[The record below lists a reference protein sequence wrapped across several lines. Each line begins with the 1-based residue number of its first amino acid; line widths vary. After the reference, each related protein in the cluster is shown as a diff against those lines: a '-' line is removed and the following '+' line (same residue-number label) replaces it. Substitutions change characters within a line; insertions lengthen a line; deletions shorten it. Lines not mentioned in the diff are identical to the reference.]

1 MVSFPTV
8 YRRVVVHWRAIILLL
23 ILALATFLI
32 AYPDRGSPIFL
43 VFDLFVI
50 ALLLIFIASQFFWI
64 GRILDLAER
73 FIPGKLRRAW
83 LAIIAGLVYSFFFTY
98 SLPSIESTSAHI
110 FRAADYRLHSV
121 LIEAAYWW
129 WFVGSQVAFLL
140 VFAFGTADRAAHA
153 TAWLYGKARE
163 AMRDHGAAL
172 RPGAIALDPPSSARR
187 HFLEQTAVLVSATGF
202 AAAGYGLL
210 YGRQNVEVVRQRIR
224 LARLP
229 KAFEGFRIAQLS
241 DVHIGP
247 FPERRRRSR
256 DDSLSD
262 VRLCGQRR
270 V

>member
-1 MVSFPTV
+1 M
-8 YRRVVVHWRAIILLL
+8 
-23 ILALATFLI
+23 
-32 AYPDRGSPIFL
+32 
-43 VFDLFVI
+43 
-50 ALLLIFIASQFFWI
+50 
-64 GRILDLAER
+64 
-73 FIPGKLRRAW
+73 
-83 LAIIAGLVYSFFFTY
+83 
-98 SLPSIESTSAHI
+98 
-110 FRAADYRLHSV
+110 
-121 LIEAAYWW
+121 
-129 WFVGSQVAFLL
+129 
-140 VFAFGTADRAAHA
+140 FAFGTADRAAHA

-210 YGRQNVEVVRQRIR
+210 YGRQNVEIVRQRIR